1 MEEPI
6 VKIRFTQSEVK
17 LLINALTA
25 LKTII
30 LPIDFE
36 WKMPYKMLRKQLI
49 DISREFN
56 EQKKLNNVKNEA
68 EKNGNMS
75 VADEIMK
82 AEWTYVAG
90 CRGNDCD

>member
-6 VKIRFTQSEVK
+6 VKIRFTQSDVK
-17 LLINALTA
+17 LLINAITA

-75 VADEIMK
+75 VADEIKK
-82 AEWTYVAG
+82 AQGTYVAG

>member
-6 VKIRFTQSEVK
+6 VQIRFTQNEVK
-17 LLINALTA
+17 LLINALTV

-36 WKMPYKMLRKQLI
+36 WKIPYKMLRKQLI

-56 EQKKLNNVKNEA
+56 EQKKLNNMKNQA
-68 EKNGNMS
+68 EKRGSMS
-75 VADEIMK
+75 VANENAK
-82 AEWTYVAG
+82 AQGTLVAG
-90 CRGNDCD
+90 CKGEECD